1 MFQHE
6 GLLHCDLA
14 CRNLLVALE
23 KEGQFTV
30 KLADF
35 GLARF
40 SETGTYNA
48 SVEAV
53 FPVRWSAPEVL
64 KGSKL
69 SK

>member
-1 MFQHE
+1 M
-6 GLLHCDLA
+6 HCDLA
-14 CRNLLVALE
+14 CRNLLVSYE
-23 KEGQFTV
+23 KGFEFTI

-40 SETGTYNA
+40 SETGTYDA
-48 SVEAV
+48 SVNSV